1 MNAMTRLPRFRPIL
15 VVAALFALMVV
26 PMTGARTIDSPAV
39 HPAGESWIGV
49 TLRWVEDLI
58 SPRRPEHSGSQVPPN
73 LKSTIMVPNNGGC
86 IDPTGHPKPW
96 CL

>member
-1 MNAMTRLPRFRPIL
+1 MTRTLNIRPIL

-26 PMTGARTIDSPAV
+26 PMAGARSFDSPAV
-39 HPAGESWIGV
+39 HPAGESWIGIA
-49 TLRWVEDLI
+49 LHWVEDLV
-58 SPRRPEHSGSQVPPN
+58 SPRRPGNSGSKVPHT
-73 LKSTIMVPNNGGC
+73 KTTSTTQGSGC